1 MNILLTGDPVINET
15 VFETIVNAAKSVLE
29 LFTEFPINVFLA
41 FSVIGIAVGVIKRLK
56 RN

>member
-1 MNILLTGDPVINET
+1 MNILLTANPVINET
-15 VFETIVNAAKSVLE
+15 VFETIINAAKSVLG